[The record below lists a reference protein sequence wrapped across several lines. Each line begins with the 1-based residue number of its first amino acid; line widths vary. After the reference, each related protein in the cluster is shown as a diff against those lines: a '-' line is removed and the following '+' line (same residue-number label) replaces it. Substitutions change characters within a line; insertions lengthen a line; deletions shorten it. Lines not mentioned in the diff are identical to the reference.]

1 MPDRTFKVGKD
12 VYDIQEKDVD
22 AFLKDFSDAVE
33 VQSFTVDKDTFDI
46 PLNDVDA
53 FLKDFPKAQPLKKKV
68 SSQGSSQKSL
78 HLLQL
83 VRSGY

>member
-12 VYDIQEKDVD
+12 IYDIQEKDVD

-46 PLNDVDA
+46 PLTDVDA
-53 FLKDFPKAQPLKKKV
+53 FLKDFPKAKPLKKKFLLKALL
-68 SSQGSSQKSL
+68 QKSL